1 MLGVVWDA
9 TSSRKGTKA
18 QNWKVLKWVA
28 NRNSHG
34 KLATI
39 RFGLPNSVDV
49 SGNFG
54 EDEG

>member
-18 QNWKVLKWVA
+18 QNGKVLKRVA

-39 RFGLPNSVDV
+39 HLDFPNSVNV